1 MRVLKSKKLWKIGGV
16 IAVLTIDHFIER
28 YIRCYVKPPL
38 TREEALQRSTRYWK
52 DLSKDFVLGGEFPT
66 LSEER
71 YDAERKEWAYTFSN
85 STCTVVVI
93 TDRCQ
98 GTEVGGIILAG
109 LLRNRLDIKFQ
120 P

>member
-1 MRVLKSKKLWKIGGV
+1 MRVLKSKQLWIIGGI
-16 IAVLTIDHFIER
+16 IAVLTVEHFVER

-71 YDAERKEWAYTFSN
+71 YDAERKEWAFTFSN
-85 STCTVVVI
+85 STCTIVVI
-93 TDRCQ
+93 TDRCH
-98 GTEVGGIILAG
+98 GTEVGGMSKG
-109 LLRNRLDIKFQ
+109 CTVRVTRGK
-120 P
+120 

>member
-1 MRVLKSKKLWKIGGV
+1 MRVLKSKKLWIIGGI
-16 IAVLTIDHFIER
+16 IAVLTIEHLIER

-38 TREEALQRSTRYWK
+38 TREEGLQRSTTYWK

-71 YDAERKEWAYTFSN
+71 YDAERKEWAFTFSN

-93 TDRCQ
+93 TDRRQ
-98 GTEVGGIILAG
+98 GTEVGGMSKG
-109 LLRNRLDIKFQ
+109 CTVRVTRGK
-120 P
+120 